1 MKKLFL
7 SACLLVFAT
16 AAFSQ
21 AQWGYGVRAGMNLSE
36 IIATL
41 NKDITTVWRVGFTA
55 GVFGDVRFNENFA
68 LEADVLYSQQ
78 GVHKFRARHA
88 GSDAPGFKTNM
99 NYINI
104 PLLAKFY
111 LTKGFNVVIG
121 PQGSFLVKKKVEG
134 DLDADA
140 YNYVKNSM
148 NRANIDLLL
157 GLGYEF
163 QNGLMLDLRYHVGLT
178 QPFEK
183 TDNIRLTN
191 GHNSVIQLTAAWRF

>member
-1 MKKLFL
+1 MKKLLL

-21 AQWGYGVRAGMNLSE
+21 AQLGYGVRAGMNLSE

-99 NYINI
+99 NYINV

-134 DLDADA
+134 DLDAAAHD
-140 YNYVKNSM
+140 YVKSSM
-148 NRANIDLLL
+148 NKANIDLLL
-157 GLGYEF
+157 GMGYEF

-183 TDNIRLTN
+183 KNNVRLTN